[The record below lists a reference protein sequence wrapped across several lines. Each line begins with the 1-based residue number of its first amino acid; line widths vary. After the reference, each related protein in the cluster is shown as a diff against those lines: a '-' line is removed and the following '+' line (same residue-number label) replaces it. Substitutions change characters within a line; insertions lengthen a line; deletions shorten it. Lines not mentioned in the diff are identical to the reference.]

1 MRLRDYLR
9 ATISLLLMPA
19 LCAQTIAPA
28 QQTVNTRD
36 YTFKVNSDLVLVNV
50 VVRDKKGSL
59 VRGLKQEDFTVLED
73 NKQQNITSF
82 DFENT
87 DTNALETVTPVTGPS
102 QQTVQSAPTA
112 APVAVAQPEKK
123 VTPFN
128 NRRLIVLFF
137 DFTGMETEEI
147 D

>member
-1 MRLRDYLR
+1 MRFRDYLR
-9 ATISLLLMPA
+9 GIVALMLMPA

-50 VVRDKKGSL
+50 VVRDRKGSL

-87 DTNALETVTPVTGPS
+87 DTNTLETVTPAPVSGPS
-102 QQTVQSAPTA
+102 QQTVESALPTA
-112 APVAVAQPEKK
+112 PMATAPPEKK

-128 NRRLIVLFF
+128 NRRLIV
-137 DFTGMETEEI
+137 
-147 D
+147 

>member
-1 MRLRDYLR
+1 MRFEDYLR
-9 ATISLLLMPA
+9 GTIALLLMPA

-28 QQTVNTRD
+28 QQTANTRD

-50 VVRDKKGSL
+50 VVRDKKGAL

-87 DTNALETVTPVTGPS
+87 DTNALETVTPVPVSGPS
-102 QQTVQSAPTA
+102 QQTVERS
-112 APVAVAQPEKK
+112 
-123 VTPFN
+123 
-128 NRRLIVLFF
+128 
-137 DFTGMETEEI
+137 EEHT
-147 D
+147 